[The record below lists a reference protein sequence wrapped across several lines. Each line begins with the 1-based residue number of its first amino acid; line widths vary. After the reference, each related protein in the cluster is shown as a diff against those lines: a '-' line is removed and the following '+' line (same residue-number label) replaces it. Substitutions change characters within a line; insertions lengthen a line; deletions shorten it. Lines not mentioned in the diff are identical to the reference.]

1 MEISHN
7 SELTAWIIIWK
18 DVHVINSGNV
28 IQNRNLRRD
37 TMKEWENYI
46 NDSKERWEKNAGFWD
61 DYMGD
66 DSNSFH
72 REIIKPD
79 TEKLSIKKDD
89 LVLDIACGNGN
100 FSKRLAELGTRVVA
114 FDYSS
119 KMIKRAKKRCA
130 EYKDRISFLVLD
142 ATDYNAL
149 VSLGTETFDKAVA
162 NMALMDIATI
172 DPLLK

>member
-1 MEISHN
+1 VEISHN

-149 VSLGTETFDKAVA
+149 VSSGTETFDKAVA